1 MGSGG
6 VPLLFGGL
14 SLRRAGEDVPHT
26 VGGDRGVSKGLS
38 GFGISAYPND
48 FRGLIF
54 PAGTDSITAMRCR
67 EISVMTKTVTVSV
80 HKKSSRYVAL
90 DLKEPGKVIAEGRVA
105 TAVAESARKTG
116 RLFSMMFVPEG
127 NKTYV
132 F

>member
-1 MGSGG
+1 
-6 VPLLFGGL
+6 
-14 SLRRAGEDVPHT
+14 
-26 VGGDRGVSKGLS
+26 
-38 GFGISAYPND
+38 
-48 FRGLIF
+48 
-54 PAGTDSITAMRCR
+54 
-67 EISVMTKTVTVSV
+67 MTKTVTVSV